1 MEFGIDDK
9 LLKAS
14 RTPAL
19 MANAA
24 YEILTGDKGS
34 LAGQT
39 LIDETLLRERGHSDF
54 DQQE

>member
-14 RTPAL
+14 RAPAL